1 MVDAGAHY
9 RGGTIQPGSGGVK
22 KFLAIVVG
30 GMIVAG
36 LVGGYFWFIHP
47 RRTTSRT
54 TRVVQF
60 LRSPQT
66 YADWT
71 VSARARCPGAVFA
84 FPTSGYIG
92 FLWDDSF
99 RPGHRHTGLDIFGGT
114 TSGQTPVFAAHDGY
128 LTRLADWKS
137 SLIVRIP
144 QDPLQPGRQIWTYYT
159 HLADEQGNSLIDPA
173 FPPGTSE
180 MFIPAGTLLGY
191 QGNYSGT
198 PGAPVGVHLH
208 FSIVKDDG
216 QGHFLN
222 ELEIAN
228 TLDPSPYFNL
238 RLNANDNPPMPLLCP
253 PTAGAGG
260 GAP

>member
-1 MVDAGAHY
+1 MKRVFPFLLGGAV
-9 RGGTIQPGSGGVK
+9 I
-22 KFLAIVVG
+22 
-30 GMIVAG
+30 AG
-36 LVGGYFWFIHP
+36 LLAGYFWFLQP
-47 RRTTSRT
+47 RRTASRT

-60 LRSPQT
+60 IRNPQA
-66 YADWT
+66 YGNWK
-71 VSARARCPGAVFA
+71 VSANTRCEGAPFA
-84 FPTSGYIG
+84 FPTDGYIG

-114 TSGQTPVFAAHDGY
+114 PPGQTPVYAAYDGY
-128 LTRLADWKS
+128 LTRLPDWKS
-137 SLIVRIP
+137 TLIIRIP

-159 HLADEQGNSLIDPA
+159 HLADEQGNSLIAPE
-173 FPPGTSE
+173 F
-180 MFIPAGTLLGY
+180 PAGSSEVFVRQGTFLGF

-228 TLDPSPYFNL
+228 TYNPSPYFNL
-238 RLNANDNPPMPLLCP
+238 RLNASENPPMPPRCEQIAARAMEQP
-253 PTAGAGG
+253 
-260 GAP
+260 